1 MLVLRVTHLCGI
13 HCHQFSLPSLTV
25 NVFGFSCILCVFI
38 DKRLLDIFKRRS
50 FLRNS
55 IHRIW
60 STIQPKKIDHNG
72 QIFKIFVPHE
82 NNSPCLNGAWPSSPI
97 PVHWGIFTA
106 ARMGRGSVH
115 DSTTHCAKVIWRVPL
130 ICDNGCRQ
138 WKRPWLKW
146 IEDSSHYSALMKN
159 L

>member
-13 HCHQFSLPSLTV
+13 HCYQFSLPSLTV

-38 DKRLLDIFKRRS
+38 DKRLLYIFKRRS

-72 QIFKIFVPHE
+72 QILKYLFHM
-82 NNSPCLNGAWPSSPI
+82 
-97 PVHWGIFTA
+97 
-106 ARMGRGSVH
+106 R
-115 DSTTHCAKVIWRVPL
+115 TTLRASMVRDLLPLSQICA
-130 ICDNGCRQ
+130 
-138 WKRPWLKW
+138 
-146 IEDSSHYSALMKN
+146 
-159 L
+159 